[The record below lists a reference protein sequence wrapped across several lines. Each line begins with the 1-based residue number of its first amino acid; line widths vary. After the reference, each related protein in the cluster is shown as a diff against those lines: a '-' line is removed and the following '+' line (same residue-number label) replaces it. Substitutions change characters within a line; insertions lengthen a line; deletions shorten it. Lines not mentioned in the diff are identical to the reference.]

1 MMATDAGEDEN
12 RFELAKRMIRERID
26 EPGGIDT
33 AMLVTFSDRAEVLQS
48 FTSDRGRLRAALD
61 RAQVTNRP
69 TDIVGA
75 LEAADGLANPK
86 RSSTVGDVNDIQ
98 VADPMPADLMIYSD
112 GGFRDVSDFNVG
124 NLVPSY
130 FKVGVDGSR
139 NVAITAFSADR
150 NVEKPGDAQAF
161 ATIINFGAQEETFN
175 VSLYVNGSWRESESM
190 SLAPEEESGL
200 TFSLSGQDDA
210 ASLEM
215 RLERPASGA
224 QRDQPLDDD
233 LLIDNFA
240 YAGLRP
246 MRTVSVL
253 VITEGNEPIELG
265 LATESAEKVCITD
278 VQDPDFLETP
288 EYEARASAGLDD
300 LIIYD
305 RCVPKVLP
313 ATNTFFIGAL
323 PSDEWSWASER
334 GQTILV
340 DVDRTHPL
348 MQYLELFSLLIFEG
362 RAVEGPSGT
371 RELIGGDSGTV
382 LALAPRDGYQDL
394 VLGFEI
400 ISTGDDGTP
409 QTNTNWYAERS
420 WPVFVLNVL
429 RYLAGAADA
438 TAAPSFLPGD
448 TVRLRVESQI
458 ESVNIGRT
466 GGSTETVPT
475 GASGSVEFVNSE
487 MPGSYRVTAA
497 DKLVD
502 IFSINLFSRQE
513 SQIKPRE
520 EFELGY
526 ETIETAGMVDTR
538 KEYWRWML
546 FAALAILAL
555 EWWLYNKRIA

>member
-1 MMATDAGEDEN
+1 M
-12 RFELAKRMIRERID
+12 
-26 EPGGIDT
+26 
-33 AMLVTFSDRAEVLQS
+33 
-48 FTSDRGRLRAALD
+48 
-61 RAQVTNRP
+61 
-69 TDIVGA
+69 
-75 LEAADGLANPK
+75 
-86 RSSTVGDVNDIQ
+86 
-98 VADPMPADLMIYSD
+98 
-112 GGFRDVSDFNVG
+112 
-124 NLVPSY
+124 
-130 FKVGVDGSR
+130 
-139 NVAITAFSADR
+139 
-150 NVEKPGDAQAF
+150 
-161 ATIINFGAQEETFN
+161 
-175 VSLYVNGSWRESESM
+175 
-190 SLAPEEESGL
+190 

-210 ASLEM
+210 ATLEM
-215 RLERPASGA
+215 RLESVSSGEKA
-224 QRDQPLDDD
+224 DQPLNDD
-233 LLIDNFA
+233 LSIDNFA

-253 VITEGNEPIELG
+253 VITDGNEPIELG
-265 LATESAEKVCITD
+265 LATESAAKVCIADIQETD
-278 VQDPDFLETP
+278 YLETP

-305 RCVPKVLP
+305 RCKPKVLP
-313 ATNTFFIGAL
+313 PTNTFFIGEL
-323 PSDEWSWASER
+323 PSDEWSWGSEP

-340 DVDRTHPL
+340 DVDRTHPM

-362 RAVEGPSGT
+362 RSVEGPSGT

-400 ISTGDDGTP
+400 VATGDDGTP

-458 ESVNIGRT
+458 ESVDIGRT
-466 GGSTETVPT
+466 SGPTETVPT
-475 GASGSVEFVNSE
+475 GASGSVEFVDSE
-487 MPGSYRVTAA
+487 MPGSYRVTAG

-502 IFSINLFSRQE
+502 IFNINLFSRQE

-520 EFELGY
+520 EFDLGY
-526 ETIETAGMVDTR
+526 ETIETAGMVETR
-538 KEYWRWML
+538 KEYWRWVL
-546 FAALAILAL
+546 VATLAILAL